1 MNENELRQALTALET
16 LRGQAENLSGQLQL
30 IQDSVNEFSR
40 AKETASNYGQAD
52 DGADLMVPVGGGVYL
67 PVKAVKNGRGVLST
81 AVGYSFEEPLS
92 RIVESMDIRIKELVE
107 ASQKIYD
114 RMAELQKQINELQ
127 LMIEEEAAREQQ
139 PRTG

>member
-1 MNENELRQALTALET
+1 LNENELRQALTALET

-67 PVKAVKNGRGVLST
+67 PVKAVKSGRGVLST

-127 LMIEEEAAREQQ
+127 SMIEEEAAREQQ

>member
-1 MNENELRQALTALET
+1 LNENELRQALTALET

-40 AKETASNYGQAD
+40 ARETASNYGQAD
-52 DGADLMVPVGGGVYL
+52 EGADLMVPVGGGVYL
-67 PVKAVKNGRGVLST
+67 PVKAVKTGKGVLST

-92 RIVESMDIRIKELVE
+92 KIVETMDIRIKELVA

-114 RMAELQKQINELQ
+114 RMAELQKQINDLQ
-127 LMIEEEAAREQQ
+127 SLIEEEAAKEQQ